1 MILKEYYRFH
11 LEALEKIY
19 PRSQAANIL
28 QILYEWAYGLN
39 SLQIKTTE
47 NFKPAEAVLEKV
59 AQAFEKLLQ
68 HYPIQY
74 ITGEAWFYKR
84 KFKVSPAVLIPRPE
98 TEELVELIVKE
109 LNNKPSL
116 QLLDVGTGSGC
127 LAISLQ
133 KELLNVKVTA
143 IDISEDALTIAKENA
158 STLTAEINFKIID
171 FLNEDEW
178 QNLAAYDVLV
188 SNPPY
193 IPQSEEKVLD
203 EEVIAYEP
211 HLALFV
217 ADENPFIFYKKMID
231 FAVMHLK
238 KDGIIFMEMHQDY
251 AETIQQLFTENNFDA
266 KIIIDISGNAR
277 MLKATRSR

>member
-47 NFKPAEAVLEKV
+47 NFEPDEAVIEKG

-133 KELLNVKVTA
+133 KELPNVIVTA

-178 QNLAAYDVLV
+178 QNLPAYDVLV

-203 EEVIAYEP
+203 EVVTAYEP

-251 AETIQQLFTENNFDA
+251 AEVIKQLFTENNFDA

>member
-47 NFKPAEAVLEKV
+47 NFEPDEAVIEKV

-133 KELLNVKVTA
+133 KELPNVIVTA

-193 IPQSEEKVLD
+193 ITQSEEKVLD
-203 EEVIAYEP
+203 EVVTAYEP

-251 AETIQQLFTENNFDA
+251 AEAIKQLFTENNFDA

>member
-47 NFKPAEAVLEKV
+47 NFEPDEAVIEKV

-133 KELLNVKVTA
+133 KELSNVIVTA

-178 QNLAAYDVLV
+178 QNLPAYDVLV

-203 EEVIAYEP
+203 EVVTAYEP

-238 KDGIIFMEMHQDY
+238 KDGIIFMEMHQDF